1 MTKNTTLLSENQL
14 IWSPIVAN
22 NRMNRERQASG
33 INSYALEIGF
43 SPETWLKQRLTKQ
56 SQVSWLD
63 VCCGQGNALLQVAQS
78 LEKGQFQKHAYF
90 HGIDLV
96 SFFTP
101 LPPNL
106 TCIHFEINS
115 IISWQPVRQY
125 DFITCIHGLH
135 YVGDKLLAIKKMAE
149 AIAPQGC
156 LRAHLDLQS
165 IFVNNQVAAPMVK
178 QWLNRAGIT
187 YDEQKK
193 LIRLNQLPS
202 DFPEFPGKYL
212 GADDQAGKNYTGQ
225 EAVNAHYII

>member
-1 MTKNTTLLSENQL
+1 MTKSTTLLPENQL

-22 NRMNRERQASG
+22 NCMNRERQASG
-33 INSYALEIGF
+33 INSYAQEIGF
-43 SPETWLKQRLTKQ
+43 SPETWLKQQLEKQ

-78 LEKGQFQKHAYF
+78 LEKAQLQDSAYF

-101 LPPNL
+101 LPPNI

-115 IISWQPVRQY
+115 IVNWQPARQY

-135 YVGDKLLAIKKMAE
+135 YVGDKLLAIKKMAK
-149 AIAPQGC
+149 ALAPQGC
-156 LRAHLDLQS
+156 LIAHLDLQS
-165 IFVNNQVAAPMVK
+165 IFVNNQAAAAKVK
-178 QWLNRAGIT
+178 EWLNRAGII
-187 YDEQKK
+187 YDDQKK
-193 LIRLNQLPS
+193 LIQLKQPLVGL
-202 DFPEFPGKYL
+202 PEFPGKYL